1 MTKKVSLF
9 LAALVAAIVGIGALL
24 VPAQAAEKLG
34 TARGWCVK
42 SSTGELRTLRLTTA
56 GKCQP
61 GYWGP
66 ISLASGVKG
75 PAGPAG
81 PKGDKGDPGEGGT
94 VVLCT
99 AGYASRD
106 IVVSA
111 RIPAL
116 ISAEAAARAELSAAE
131 AAKTKAEGAADVA
144 QKSVDTAQTTL
155 TKALSAEPVVPVEVA
170 SAQTALA
177 AAVSARDAA
186 VKTRAD
192 ASALVIVKQKAADAA
207 ETAAE
212 AATVTSRTCVKG

>member
-1 MTKKVSLF
+1 MTKKLSLS
-9 LAALVAAIVGIGALL
+9 LAALVAAIVGIGAFL

-75 PAGPAG
+75 PAGPVG

-99 AGYASRD
+99 AGYTSRD
-106 IVVSA
+106 IVVANAASIDEDGA
-111 RIPAL
+111 KLKKAQDELATAKTAL
-116 ISAEAAARAELSAAE
+116 DAAKIVAAAKGDAVIAAQAKVYAADTEAALSTAKTALD
-131 AAKTKAEGAADVA
+131 AAKAAKVAADDAVTDA
-144 QKSVDTAQTTL
+144 QKAVDTKQAAVD
-155 TKALSAEPVVPVEVA
+155 AL
-170 SAQTALA
+170 LA
-177 AAVSARDAA
+177 AVA
-186 VKTRAD
+186 KTFT
-192 ASALVIVKQKAADAA
+192 I
-207 ETAAE
+207 
-212 AATVTSRTCVKG
+212 RTCVKG

>member
-1 MTKKVSLF
+1 MTKKLSLS

-75 PAGPAG
+75 PQGPAG

-99 AGYASRD
+99 AGYTSRD
-106 IVVSA
+106 IVVA
-111 RIPAL
+111 N
-116 ISAEAAARAELSAAE
+116 
-131 AAKTKAEGAADVA
+131 AAKTNADAAKLKA
-144 QKSVDTAQTTL
+144 
-155 TKALSAEPVVPVEVA
+155 
-170 SAQTALA
+170 AQTALA
-177 AAVSARDAA
+177 SAKNALVDREADALIAANNVVTAQSAVDAA
-186 VKTRAD
+186 DSVAARLVALKALADKVLAKKSADNSVVLAGKAVVTAQAELDRIIAAISAPETFTVKA
-192 ASALVIVKQKAADAA
+192 
-207 ETAAE
+207 
-212 AATVTSRTCVKG
+212 CVKG